1 MKGLATMISDI
12 RVVCP
17 LLTIANWKTD
27 IPFYVRTRPRGILAD
42 PDSDAAAILGSYT
55 PRTVEEKRHV
65 DAMQKLFNRFV
76 WFGEV
81 IQADPRGAKRILIVD
96 QDIHTEK
103 DYPHCDF
110 WINKNIAPKY
120 GRVE

>member
-1 MKGLATMISDI
+1 MISDI

-17 LLTIANWKTD
+17 LLTIAIMN
-27 IPFYVRTRPRGILAD
+27 INFPFYVRTRPRGILAD
-42 PDSDAAAILGSYT
+42 PDSDAAAILGSYI

-81 IQADPRGAKRILIVD
+81 VQADPRGGKRVLIVD
-96 QDIHTEK
+96 QDVHSEK
-103 DYPHCDF
+103 DYPNCDF
-110 WINKNIAPKY
+110 WINKDIVPKY
-120 GRVE
+120 GRID